1 MTTNMEVI
9 AMKSRWIGLAIFL
22 SFIAVFFSLTPKS
35 VLNFGGSSAWA
46 DNDKL
51 PFPKDATVTTLIT
64 TPRRVNR
71 LTGDNHRNLYTI
83 GFGTPP
89 CAVWQINIHKP
100 RLVPVGFIVPAVG
113 ECGFMGIAF
122 NQNGDLFL
130 VEPGDAVLHD
140 EPTGARGTI
149 YTLKP
154 SAKNPPIA
162 TVFASGVPGGE
173 YIAFD
178 KKGNLWTSDGP
189 TGRGRVWKIAPGGGV
204 CEDAVNPYQGCE
216 EVFRIQPMANEVN
229 LVNGVGGVGR
239 DIRDLPLGTITV
251 TPTSR
256 NAANTE
262 GSQSIV
268 ANGLAF
274 DKDGDTLFIADQ
286 ARGAIWQA
294 TFNRDGHLKSK
305 TGCDTTFTPNTL
317 CLDNVFV
324 AHPYLEG
331 ADGIALDRDGNIWVV
346 AANRQAIVVVTKH
359 GKVIEV
365 FRNPVNA
372 AGLRNSADPAV
383 GNNHIL
389 EYPAS
394 PFIIGKVFCSAQF
407 DFGTRDNSPRRE
419 GEVSAGQPQDGPISL
434 GKISC
439 MDQELRIPGLRL
451 PIK

>member
-1 MTTNMEVI
+1 MI
-9 AMKSRWIGLAIFL
+9 KSRWIGLAIFL

-89 CAVWQINIHKP
+89 CAVWQINLHKP
-100 RLVPVGFIVPAVG
+100 SLVPVGFIVPAVG

-140 EPTGARGTI
+140 EPTGALGTI

-239 DIRDLPLGTITV
+239 AILSLPPGTITV
-251 TPTSR
+251 TPISR

-262 GSQSIV
+262 GSGSFV
-268 ANGLAF
+268 ASGLAF
-274 DKDGDTLFIADQ
+274 DKDGDTLFITDAD
-286 ARGAIWQA
+286 RGAIWKA
-294 TFNRDGHLKSK
+294 TFDRNGNLKSK

-331 ADGIALDRDGNIWVV
+331 ATGIALDRDGNIWVV
-346 AANRQAIVVVTKH
+346 ASERQAIVFVTKH
-359 GKVIEV
+359 GKVMEV
-365 FRNPVNA
+365 FRNPVNSV
-372 AGLRNSADPAV
+372 GLRNSADTAE
-383 GNNHIL
+383 GNKHIL
-389 EYPAS
+389 EFPTGI
-394 PFIIGKVFCSAQF
+394 FLTGKVLCAAQA
-407 DFGTRDNSPRRE
+407 DHGARDNSSRRF
-419 GEVSAGQPQDGPISL
+419 GEVNASAAADGPIPL

-439 MDQELRIPGLRL
+439 MDQELKIPGLRL
-451 PIK
+451 PIE